1 METGA
6 GLLFLALG
14 LFFYFL
20 PALNGWERKH
30 RSAAAIFAANL
41 FLGWT
46 ILGWIF
52 CLIWSYSG
60 NRRLPEPGAPTPE
73 THVKC
78 PECRELVLHDAR
90 KCKHCGCARIPRYPT
105 AEPVDRLR
113 AVFFRVRCI
122 DLLTVICLGFYTSIN
137 APPEPPR

>member
-90 KCKHCGCARIPRYPT
+90 KCKHCGCALIPQ
-105 AEPVDRLR
+105 
-113 AVFFRVRCI
+113 
-122 DLLTVICLGFYTSIN
+122 
-137 APPEPPR
+137 